1 VDTSTTVLGLDVP
14 LPFALSPVGGPRMF
28 HHEGELAVG
37 RALRG
42 TGIPYGLST
51 LGTVSVE
58 ALAAATD
65 APLWF
70 QLYVWGDRGAAR
82 EIVARARAAG
92 FRALL
97 LSVDTA
103 VRSKRE
109 REVHSGL
116 TLPSPELTL
125 RSFFS
130 GGVHPAWAWHFLTSP
145 AVSFPNLSRQG
156 RRSREMVGDL
166 FDGTVSWEDLDWIRD
181 VWDGPIA
188 LKGVLRGE
196 DARRAADEGLDAVIV
211 SNHGGRQLD
220 HVPATIDVLPEV
232 VEAADGRIEVLMD
245 SGVRRGSDI
254 VAALALGARAV
265 LLGRAHLYGLAAAG
279 AAGVRH
285 AVDILAG
292 ELRMTMALSG
302 ATRIADLEP
311 GLIRRGRSV
320 SRA

>member
-1 VDTSTTVLGLDVP
+1 VDTSTTVLGRPVP

-28 HHEGELAVG
+28 HHAGELAVA

-42 TGIPYGLST
+42 TGIPYGIST

-58 ALAAATD
+58 AVAAATD

-70 QLYVWGDRGAAR
+70 QLYVWGDRGLAR
-82 EIVARARAAG
+82 EAVLRARAAG
-92 FRALL
+92 YRALL

-109 REVHSGL
+109 REEHTGLSLPRPQL
-116 TLPSPELTL
+116 TLKAFADGAL
-125 RSFFS
+125 
-130 GGVHPAWAWHFLTSP
+130 HPRWAWHFLTSP
-145 AVSFPNLSRQG
+145 AISFPNIG
-156 RRSREMVGDL
+156 SRERVAEL
-166 FDGTVSWEDLDWIRD
+166 FDGTVRWEDLDWIRD
-181 VWDGPIA
+181 VWEGPIA

-220 HVPATIDVLPEV
+220 HVPATIDVLPAV
-232 VEAADGRIEVLMD
+232 VEAAEGRIEVLMD

-292 ELRMTMALSG
+292 ELRTTMALSG
-302 ATRIADLEP
+302 ATRIADLDP
-311 GLIRRGRSV
+311 GLIRRRRSV